1 MKPIERLS
9 RQRLRS
15 AAVVLPFLGAF
26 LLLPPFLPLF
36 TARVQV
42 AGLPLIVVYIFGVWA
57 ILIALAWWL
66 ARRLGGS
73 SEGEPPA

>member
-1 MKPIERLS
+1 MKPIERFS

-42 AGLPLIVVYIFGVWA
+42 LGMPLIVVYIFGVWA
-57 ILIALAWWL
+57 VLIALAWWL
-66 ARRLGGS
+66 ARRIGG
-73 SEGEPPA
+73 EAEPPV

>member
-36 TARVQV
+36 TARVQLLGV
-42 AGLPLIVVYIFGVWA
+42 PLIVVYIFGVWA
-57 ILIALAWWL
+57 ALIALAWWL
-66 ARRLGGS
+66 ARRIG
-73 SEGEPPA
+73 GEPEPPPP

>member
-1 MKPIERLS
+1 MKPIERFS

-42 AGLPLIVVYIFGVWA
+42 LGMPLIVVYIFGVWA
-57 ILIALAWWL
+57 ALIALAWWL
-66 ARRLGGS
+66 ARGIGG
-73 SEGEPPA
+73 EADPPV

>member
-42 AGLPLIVVYIFGVWA
+42 LGMPLIVVYIFGVWA
-57 ILIALAWWL
+57 ALIGLAWWL
-66 ARRLGGS
+66 ARRIGG
-73 SEGEPPA
+73 EPEPPA

>member
-1 MKPIERLS
+1 MKPVERLS

-15 AAVVLPFLGAF
+15 AAVVLPFVGAF

-42 AGLPLIVVYIFGVWA
+42 LGVPLIVVYIFGVWA
-57 ILIALAWWL
+57 ALIVLAWAL
-66 ARRLGGS
+66 ARRIGVES
-73 SEGEPPA
+73 DPPA

>member
-1 MKPIERLS
+1 MKPVERLS

-42 AGLPLIVVYIFGVWA
+42 LGIPLIVVYLFGTWA
-57 ILIALAWWL
+57 ALIALAWAL
-66 ARRLGGS
+66 AQRIGG
-73 SEGEPPA
+73 EPEPPAG